1 MIYGDRLES
10 IKKATP
16 DGLSGDELDAYKR
29 KKLDESKKLYGDL
42 PEEWAF
48 ALTSI
53 EQEEGWAASATV
65 VGGVE
70 GLTLRQILE
79 EAEINP
85 ITGKPVR

>member
-1 MIYGDRLES
+1 MVYGDRLEG

-16 DGLSGDELDAYKR
+16 DGLSGSELDAYK
-29 KKLDESKKLYGDL
+29 KKKIEESKTLYGDL
-42 PEEWAF
+42 PEEWAL

-65 VGGVE
+65 VGGIE
-70 GLTLRQILE
+70 GLTLRKILE
-79 EAEINP
+79 EAEVNP